1 LAISPNLLSSIVITI
16 KKRRWRI
23 MIKMKD
29 ILASKGH
36 DIWSIG
42 PNKTVFEALELMAE
56 KEIGALLVMDGERVN
71 GLFSERDYARKMI
84 LKGLSSK
91 ETNVSDVMTSRVICS
106 SLDHTADE
114 CMALMTEKRVRHLP
128 IVENDKVVGLIS
140 IGDIVKAVISDQQF
154 TIDVLEKYISS

>member
-1 LAISPNLLSSIVITI
+1 
-16 KKRRWRI
+16 
-23 MIKMKD
+23 MIKMKE

-36 DIWSIG
+36 EIWSIG
-42 PNKTVFEALELMAE
+42 PDKTVLDALKLMAE
-56 KEIGALLVMDGERVN
+56 KRIGALLVMEGERVN
-71 GLFSERDYARKMI
+71 GLFSERDYARKVI
-84 LKGLSSK
+84 LQGRASK
-91 ETNVSDVMTSRVICS
+91 DTLVSDVMTSRVICS

-128 IVENDKVVGLIS
+128 IVENNKVVGLIS